1 VDVLWK
7 IGRHQ
12 AAQGPAYMYARPAVD
27 KQDILIFIG
36 RQDGGFIE
44 KVSKKVKVEYGLV
57 VDGLGL
63 HVGSG

>member
-12 AAQGPAYMYARPAVD
+12 EGTRQRRARPAVD

-44 KVSKKVKVEYGLV
+44 KVSKKVKVEYMA
-57 VDGLGL
+57 
-63 HVGSG
+63 

>member
-1 VDVLWK
+1 VNVLWNDRQARTRQ
-7 IGRHQ
+7 GRR
-12 AAQGPAYMYARPAVD
+12 ARPAVD

-57 VDGLGL
+57 DGLGL
-63 HVGSG
+63 